1 LVEYFEPLNPPV
13 NTTLAGDSPHCQPIA
28 QMGEQRVPLA
38 QPLDEFRLVGEQNF
52 CGRIEQYIARD
63 FETSVNK

>member
-1 LVEYFEPLNPPV
+1 MIQFIIPPIKGSMHKP
-13 NTTLAGDSPHCQPIA
+13 NDPFRPN
-28 QMGEQRVPLA
+28 QRARSGLCHSLPLA